1 MSQVAGVSLCYGKI
15 NLSNQ
20 GQTVAVLRLKAPFD
34 KSMSATTSGKV
45 NLQSKEYHQATRYR
59 DIGGGFTRQR
69 VEHAQGTLILLQV
82 SRTRNA
88 VPTADAAIVLRLRE
102 GADLLSIAVRLP
114 VGPESVLGESIQV
127 FVGSADIMSPADLK
141 LMGIKVPNYF
151 RDRYMVQEEIDDL
164 IEVSVVRA
172 GTISKPTL
180 QAVATSEGVVIAAV
194 GVEEPRRLRL
204 RRGNAD

>member
-1 MSQVAGVSLCYGKI
+1 MNQMSGVSLCYGKI

-20 GQTVAVLRLKAPFD
+20 SQTVATLRLKPPFE
-34 KSMSATTSGKV
+34 KSMSATTAGRV

-69 VEHAQGTLILLQV
+69 VDHEQGTLILLQV
-82 SRTRNA
+82 SRTRQG

-102 GADLLSIAVRLP
+102 GADLLSIAARLP

-127 FVGSADIMSPADLK
+127 FVGTADICNAADLK
-141 LMGIKVPNYF
+141 LLGVKIPSYY
-151 RDRYMVQEEIDDL
+151 RDRYMAQEEIDDL
-164 IEVSVVRA
+164 LDVSVVRA
-172 GTISKPTL
+172 GTIAKPTL
-180 QAVATSEGVVIAAV
+180 QAVATSEGVVIAAMS
-194 GVEEPRRLRL
+194 VEAPRRLRL